1 MLLNSGIHVET
12 KGRWNMPP
20 LHSAASTLEDDARPT
35 VNLLLQ
41 RGAKIN
47 SRGFEGHT
55 ALHETAFYNRL
66 EMAELLLSNGADP
79 NLKDDNGK
87 TAMDLAYLAGKND
100 RIPLINLLIRYGAPG
115 QLIKE

>member
-1 MLLNSGIHVET
+1 M
-12 KGRWNMPP
+12 
-20 LHSAASTLEDDARPT
+20 EDDARPT

-55 ALHETAFYNRL
+55 ALHEAAFFNRL

-79 NLKDDNGK
+79 NLKDDAGK
-87 TAMDLAYLAGKND
+87 TPMDLAHLAGKND